1 MSNITVSSD
10 VDTMLQSADK
20 TSIRTSVFN
29 NFTAVSRLSTNFGT
43 AELTPIQNFQP
54 ATDDTLANL
63 CVDASGNVVRG
74 SQEAT
79 FAFNRTQLNAL
90 TGQKITLLSAPG
102 PGKCV
107 VLEDSHWLI
116 EIDPSK
122 ATAATPVDLTCEIV
136 NFQTQFKVAT
146 QLTAANLNTI
156 AGGLKTAGEGNFGMY
171 SRDVPQLDRIS
182 QFNKPMTIRAKNSS
196 GVVNFPDNFVGV
208 KLKIKYRVWDSTTF

>member
-1 MSNITVSSD
+1 
-10 VDTMLQSADK
+10 MLQSADK

-29 NFTAVSRLSTNFGT
+29 NFTSVSRLSSDFG
-43 AELTPIQNFQP
+43 ARDIYPVQNFR
-54 ATDDTLANL
+54 AGTDLDTLANL
-63 CVDASGNVVRG
+63 CVDSLGNVVRG

-79 FAFNRTQLNAL
+79 FVFSRAQLNLL
-90 TGQKITLLSAPG
+90 TGQKIVLLSTPG
-102 PGKCV
+102 AGKCIV
-107 VLEDSHWLI
+107 VEDSHWLI
-116 EIDPSK
+116 EIDPTK

-182 QFNKPMTIRAKNSS
+182 QFDKPMTIRAKNSS
-196 GVVNFPDNFVGV
+196 GVVNFPDNFVSV

>member
-10 VDTMLQSADK
+10 VDTMLVSANK
-20 TSIRTSVFN
+20 ESIRTSVFN
-29 NFTAVSRLSTNFGT
+29 DLTSVSRSTYPGTAVIN
-43 AELTPIQNFQP
+43 PVQNFQP
-54 ATDDTLANL
+54 ATDDTVANL
-63 CVDASGNVVRG
+63 CVDPSGNVVRG

-79 FAFNRTQLNAL
+79 WTFSRAQLNAL
-90 TGQKITLLSAPG
+90 TGQKINLLSAPG
-102 PGKCV
+102 ADKCIV
-107 VLEDSHWLI
+107 IEDSHWLI

-196 GVVNFPDNFVGV
+196 GVTNFPDNFASV
-208 KLKIKYRVWDSTTF
+208 KLKVKYRLFDKDTF

>member
-79 FAFNRTQLNAL
+79 FAFNRTQLNGL

-102 PGKCV
+102 PGKCIV
-107 VLEDSHWLI
+107 VEDSHWLI

-122 ATAATPVDLTCEIV
+122 DSAAALVDLTCEII
-136 NFQTQFKVAT
+136 NGQTPYKVAT
-146 QLTAANLNTI
+146 QITAANLSNI
-156 AGGLKTAGEGNFGMY
+156 AGYTKVANDGNFGMY
-171 SRDVPQLDRIS
+171 SMDVPQLDRIS
-182 QFNKPMTIRAKNSS
+182 QFNEPMTIRAKNSD
-196 GVVNFPDNFVGV
+196 GVTNFPDNFASV
-208 KLKIKYRVWDSTTF
+208 KLKIKYRVFDSTTF